1 MSARR
6 RGSRRNDEGTIL
18 LLTVGFSAV
27 LLLLVAV
34 VVDVSK
40 VVLAK
45 RALAAAADG
54 AAVAAAQ
61 QADRESIVA
70 NGVGDRLPLDPMA
83 VAEVVADYATD
94 AGAEQPGLQLA
105 GTVDPADPGTVLV
118 EARRTVT
125 LPFVGWLGIADVRLE
140 AAARAQSPVRP

>member
-1 MSARR
+1 MKRSH
-6 RGSRRNDEGTIL
+6 DDDGTIL
-18 LLTVGFSAV
+18 LLTIGFAAV

-61 QADRESIVA
+61 QADRASIVA
-70 NGVGDRLPLDPMA
+70 NGLGDRVPLDPAA
-83 VAEVVADYATD
+83 VADVVAAYQDESR
-94 AGAEQPGLQLA
+94 GEQPGLELA
-105 GTVDPADPGTVLV
+105 GSVDPADPGTAVVL
-118 EARRTVT
+118 ARRTVT
-125 LPFVGWLGIADVRLE
+125 LPFVGWLGIAVVDLE
-140 AAARAQSPVRP
+140 ASAEARSPVVP

>member
-1 MSARR
+1 MRR
-6 RGSRRNDEGTIL
+6 RDDEGTIL
-18 LLTVGFSAV
+18 LMTIGFSAV

-61 QADRESIVA
+61 QADRVSIVA
-70 NGVGDRLPLDPMA
+70 NGLGERLPLDPSQVAAA
-83 VAEVVADYATD
+83 VTDYQDEAR
-94 AGAEQPGLQLA
+94 AEQPGLELFGSVA
-105 GTVDPADPGTVLV
+105 PGDPGTALV
-118 EARRTVT
+118 QARRRVT
-125 LPFVGWLGIADVRLE
+125 LPFVGWLGVAEVELE
-140 AAARAQSPVRP
+140 AAASARSPVTP

>member
-1 MSARR
+1 MRR
-6 RGSRRNDEGTIL
+6 RDDEGTIL
-18 LLTVGFSAV
+18 LMVLGFSAV

-61 QADRESIVA
+61 QADNASIVA
-70 NGVGDRLPLDPMA
+70 HGLGERVPLDPVG
-83 VAEVVADYATD
+83 VAAVVADYQDEARGEQ
-94 AGAEQPGLQLA
+94 AGLELLGS
-105 GTVDPADPGTVLV
+105 VDPADPGTVV
-118 EARRTVT
+118 VQARRRVT
-125 LPFVGWLGIADVRLE
+125 LPFVGWLGVLDVDLE
-140 AAARAQSPVRP
+140 ASAEARSPVRP

>member
-1 MSARR
+1 MSATR
-6 RGSRRNDEGTIL
+6 RGSRHDDDGTIL

-61 QADRESIVA
+61 QADRASIRA
-70 NGVGDRLPLDPMA
+70 NGIGDRLPLDPAA
-83 VAEVVADYATD
+83 VAEVVADYAN
-94 AGAEQPGLQLA
+94 GARPEQPGLELA
-105 GTVDPADPGTVLV
+105 GTVDPADAGTVLV

-125 LPFVGWLGIADVRLE
+125 LPFVGWLGVADVRLE
-140 AAARAQSPVRP
+140 AVARAQSPVQP